1 MNKDL
6 QLLQSGATRTRRL
19 LVCGAVIG
27 ASMVLAR
34 VARAAETV
42 APPPALGAGS
52 MLQFGLG
59 LAIVLGLIVAAGW
72 FMKRFSLG
80 PSAAGLIR
88 VVAGAS
94 VGQRERVVVVEIGE
108 TWMVLGV
115 AAGRVN
121 ALHTMPRGNTAA
133 AVPASPTAP
142 PASFANWLKETM
154 EKRRGS

>member
-1 MNKDL
+1 MRRDPL
-6 QLLQSGATRTRRL
+6 FLESASARMTRL
-19 LVCGAVIG
+19 LVCGAVIS
-27 ASMVLAR
+27 ASLVFAHN
-34 VARAAETV
+34 ARAAEIVSPT
-42 APPPALGAGS
+42 PGLGAGN
-52 MLQFGLG
+52 MLQFALG

-80 PSAAGLIR
+80 PSGAGLIK
-88 VVAGAS
+88 VVGGTA

-121 ALHTMPRGNTAA
+121 ALHTMPRGPVAA
-133 AVPASPTAP
+133 TPIRSLGAP
-142 PASFANWLKETM
+142 VGFAAWLKESM

>member
-1 MNKDL
+1 MTPRAFMNGL
-6 QLLQSGATRTRRL
+6 AGTGLSRRL
-19 LVCGAVIG
+19 ACGLVIG
-27 ASMVLAR
+27 ASFFFGQLAD
-34 VARAAETV
+34 AADAI
-42 APPPALGAGS
+42 APPPAVGAGS

-80 PSAAGLIR
+80 PSASGLIK
-88 VVAGAS
+88 VIAGAA

-121 ALHTMPRGNTAA
+121 ALHTMPRRDIT
-133 AVPASPTAP
+133 TAP
-142 PASFANWLKETM
+142 GSAHGAPAGFAGWLKDTM
-154 EKRRGS
+154 EKRRGG